1 MLKKLEYVCAVGS
14 IALIGSDRIDLLAG
28 HGFFRLTPF
37 LLFASMV
44 VLIRLLFFG
53 LLGRSEIKISPPV
66 RRQIPFLVVFV
77 LFLLVSFGS
86 TIFGVDP
93 NRGIVALADLVLVS
107 ALGYYISVRILADPA
122 PERLVVRSVTLALI
136 VWLIFCIGGYIAWS
150 HGVMRMQEE
159 AASSI
164 ESMFAPTAA
173 FGFAPRLSGYCL
185 DSNRAGF
192 ILVMYLVLL
201 DRFAAKTRYTRFLRF
216 AIGFFILLAVSRSA
230 MLCWFAYYVFSAE
243 FWRRLATRRAALRLA
258 AVAMVCLLVGLAYR
272 TEIAGLLQLWQV
284 SEVVSDRLSGEQGTS
299 GGEHIELIQ
308 RGFETWSNSP
318 RTVVAGIG
326 FAGAP
331 RFLGDIFGD
340 SKYGNFHDLY
350 VSVLAELGLPAFLL
364 LITLLGYPMIG
375 RRGAASCIAAIA
387 IFNVFLQS
395 YMEPIFWVAL
405 ALVWSFEPTGRK
417 LRMSPPDG
425 AATP

>member
-44 VLIRLLFFG
+44 VLIRLVFMG

-107 ALGYYISVRILADPA
+107 ALGYYISVRILADSA

-136 VWLIFCIGGYIAWS
+136 IWLIFCIGGYIAWS
-150 HGVMRMQEE
+150 HGAMRMQEE